1 MQAVRFA
8 ERTSTMLP
16 RNASFAVCNEG
27 VHRVERVSR
36 NRAPRAAKFS
46 SRRAAKA
53 PRRHAE
59 QQGQIVRRTFRWDS
73 HRREHRTKRRGSP
86 SARVRVCAREEQP
99 AEEPRG
105 RSIPSAVGRAAE
117 GSAGLQVEH
126 QLVLRRRLHRKV
138 GWLLA
143 SKDAVN
149 VFRSS
154 PNYHQDGS
162 SPGRAGRAILDC
174 MPGVQSSQGQ
184 TAVRSGRSLYIGRSI
199 AGDGERN
206 SILAES
212 LASVLS
218 GEGGT
223 T

>member
-1 MQAVRFA
+1 LPNAPAPCSRATQASRYAMKACTASSACRGTARLALQNFLLD
-8 ERTSTMLP
+8 ELP
-16 RNASFAVCNEG
+16 RR
-27 VHRVERVSR
+27 RVVTPS
-36 NRAPRAAKFS
+36 NRAKPFVEHLDGIAIAAS
-46 SRRAAKA
+46 I
-53 PRRHAE
+53 E
-59 QQGQIVRRTFRWDS
+59 QNV
-73 HRREHRTKRRGSP
+73 GSP

-138 GWLLA
+138 GWVLA

-149 VFRSS
+149 VVRSS

-162 SPGRAGRAILDC
+162 SARRAGRAILDC

-206 SILAES
+206 SILAQS

>member
-1 MQAVRFA
+1 MIIGGSLSIEPCYQRHN
-8 ERTSTMLP
+8 RQSTSS
-16 RNASFAVCNEG
+16 A
-27 VHRVERVSR
+27 
-36 NRAPRAAKFS
+36 
-46 SRRAAKA
+46 
-53 PRRHAE
+53 
-59 QQGQIVRRTFRWDS
+59 S

-99 AEEPRG
+99 AEEPRR

-154 PNYHQDGS
+154 PNYHQTAHHQGELGEPFWIACPAYNPAKAKLRYVRAAAYISVDLLLATAKGIAF
-162 SPGRAGRAILDC
+162 SPR
-174 MPGVQSSQGQ
+174 V
-184 TAVRSGRSLYIGRSI
+184 
-199 AGDGERN
+199 
-206 SILAES
+206 
-212 LASVLS
+212 
-218 GEGGT
+218 
-223 T
+223 